1 MKKKAILSLL
11 ALTMLTACL
20 TDETG
25 AKKTLERNGYKVI
38 EVGGYDYWTESKDDY
53 QTRFKAVAVNGDTVT
68 GTVTK
73 GAFGKG
79 STIRLDD

>member
-1 MKKKAILSLL
+1 
-11 ALTMLTACL
+11 MLTVVALSSCM
-20 TDETG
+20 TDGKG
-25 AKKTLERNGYKVI
+25 ARKALERNGYKVLT
-38 EVGGYDYWTESKDDY
+38 VGGYDYFTESKDTY